1 MVCKVMKPTRELA
14 TVPTLLFC
22 FIFLRGG
29 AESGVAEQRRR
40 RDEERAQRE
49 NGMARGKLKQN
60 IYICKLVLTRCN

>member
-1 MVCKVMKPTRELA
+1 MQSYETHQGVSYGSYSPI
-14 TVPTLLFC
+14 LFY
-22 FIFLRGG
+22 IFKGG